1 MEIYYFDNFFNKFV
15 EKKFLKK
22 VINVKYIGRLF
33 VIIGIMYI

>member
-22 VINVKYIGRLF
+22 IINVKYRLF